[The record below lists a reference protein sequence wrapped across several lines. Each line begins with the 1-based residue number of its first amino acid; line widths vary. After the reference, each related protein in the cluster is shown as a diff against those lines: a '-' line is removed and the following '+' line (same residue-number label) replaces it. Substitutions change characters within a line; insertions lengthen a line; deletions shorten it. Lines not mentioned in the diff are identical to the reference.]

1 MTAAAAVE
9 PTELEELMKAQAE
22 AAHEREVGDATRP
35 TAEDLA
41 ASPTRIDVEGL
52 DLFYGDHHAL
62 KDVNIKIRD
71 KQITS
76 FIGPSGCGKSTLLR
90 LLAGLERPESG
101 SLFCG
106 GVPITGP
113 GSDRGD
119 YDICRLR
126 QRVGM
131 VFQRPNPFPMSI
143 YDNVAYGPRGM
154 GVRDRAVLDELVEDS
169 LRRAALWDEVK
180 DKLKESGLGLSG
192 GQQQRLC
199 IARALAVQPD
209 ILLMD
214 EPTSALDPVS
224 TLVVEQLAC
233 ELKETCTLVVV
244 THNMQQAA
252 RISDS
257 VAFFLLGEL
266 VEHAPTA
273 QLFKNPSDPRTAD
286 YLTGRFG

>member
-9 PTELEELMKAQAE
+9 PTELEELMEAQAE

-90 LLAGLERPESG
+90 CFNHMNDGIKDCRIEGKIALDGQNIL
-101 SLFCG
+101 
-106 GVPITGP
+106 
-113 GSDRGD
+113 GD

-154 GVRDRAVLDELVEDS
+154 GVRDRVVLDELVEDS

-199 IARALAVQPD
+199 IARTLALNPD
-209 ILLMD
+209 VILFD
-214 EPTSALDPVS
+214 EPCSALDPIS
-224 TLVVEQLAC
+224 TLAIEDLMSSIVADRAIVI
-233 ELKETCTLVVV
+233 V
-244 THNMQQAA
+244 THNMEQAS
-252 RISDS
+252 RVSNRT
-257 VAFFLLGEL
+257 AFFYMGDM
-266 VEHAPTA
+266 VEYDETDEIFQRPKDKR
-273 QLFKNPSDPRTAD
+273 LND
-286 YLTGRFG
+286 YLTGMFS

>member
-1 MTAAAAVE
+1 MTAGVAME
-9 PTELEELMKAQAE
+9 PTELEELMEARAE

-35 TAEDLA
+35 TAQDLA

-90 LLAGLERPESG
+90 CFNRMNDGIKDCRIEGKIALDGQDIL
-101 SLFCG
+101 
-106 GVPITGP
+106 
-113 GSDRGD
+113 GD

-154 GVRDRAVLDELVEDS
+154 GVRDRVMLDELVEDS
-169 LRRAALWDEVK
+169 FVALRYGMRSRTSSWSRAWVFRVDSSSACASPAHLPC
-180 DKLKESGLGLSG
+180 S
-192 GQQQRLC
+192 
-199 IARALAVQPD
+199 
-209 ILLMD
+209 
-214 EPTSALDPVS
+214 PTF
-224 TLVVEQLAC
+224 C
-233 ELKETCTLVVV
+233 
-244 THNMQQAA
+244 
-252 RISDS
+252 
-257 VAFFLLGEL
+257 
-266 VEHAPTA
+266 
-273 QLFKNPSDPRTAD
+273 
-286 YLTGRFG
+286 

>member
-9 PTELEELMKAQAE
+9 PTELEELMEAQAE

-41 ASPTRIDVEGL
+41 ASPTRIDVEGI

-90 LLAGLERPESG
+90 CFNRMNDGIKDCRIEGKIALDGQDIL
-101 SLFCG
+101 
-106 GVPITGP
+106 
-113 GSDRGD
+113 GD
-119 YDICRLR
+119 CDICRLR

-154 GVRDRAVLDELVEDS
+154 GVRDRAVVDELVEDS
-169 LRRAALWDEVK
+169 CVALPCGTRSRTSSKSRAWVFRVDSSSACASPAHLPC
-180 DKLKESGLGLSG
+180 S
-192 GQQQRLC
+192 
-199 IARALAVQPD
+199 
-209 ILLMD
+209 
-214 EPTSALDPVS
+214 PTF
-224 TLVVEQLAC
+224 C
-233 ELKETCTLVVV
+233 
-244 THNMQQAA
+244 
-252 RISDS
+252 
-257 VAFFLLGEL
+257 
-266 VEHAPTA
+266 
-273 QLFKNPSDPRTAD
+273 
-286 YLTGRFG
+286 